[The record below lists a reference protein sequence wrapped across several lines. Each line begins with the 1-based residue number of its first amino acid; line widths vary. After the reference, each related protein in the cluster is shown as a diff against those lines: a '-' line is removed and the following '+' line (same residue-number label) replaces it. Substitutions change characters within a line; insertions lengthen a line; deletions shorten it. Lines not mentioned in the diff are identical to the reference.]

1 MTALR
6 LSEIVRRDLS
16 VDPVITG
23 VTADSRKVSSG
34 TLFAALPG
42 AKADGRSFIPQAL
55 AQGAAAVLA
64 PEDTPAQAAPL
75 LVRSADVRRAY
86 AWPRA
91 PSGARSRACAS
102 R

>member
-23 VTADSRKVSSG
+23 VTSDSRKVSEG

-42 AKADGRSFIPQAL
+42 AKTDGRSFITQAL
-55 AQGAAAVLA
+55 TQGAVAVLA
-64 PEDTPAQAAPL
+64 PEDTPPGAAPV
-75 LVRSADVRRAY
+75 LVRTADVRRAY
-86 AWPRA
+86 ALA
-91 PSGARSRACAS
+91 AR
-102 R
+102 